1 MVNRDIITASIE
13 ISAPPSTVWAIV
25 SDLKRMGEWSPQ
37 CRRMIVRGGEV
48 KQGARTINVNRQGWK
63 VWPTRSYVKVFEPER
78 TLALKIAENGTIW
91 TYELEPTADG
101 TRLTESRTAPN
112 GVSNLSNFLSKHVLG
127 GTENFEA
134 ELERGIQDT
143 LARIKQEAEKSTAG
157 RAA

>member
-1 MVNRDIITASIE
+1 MANRDIITATVDIA
-13 ISAPPSTVWAIV
+13 APPSAVWAIV

-37 CRRMIVRGGEV
+37 CRRMIVRGGVVE
-48 KQGARTINVNRQGWK
+48 QGARTINVNRQGWK

-112 GVSNLSNFLSKHVLG
+112 GVSSLSNFLSKHVLG

-143 LARIKQEAEKSTAG
+143 LARIKREAEKATSG

>member
-1 MVNRDIITASIE
+1 MANRDIITDSID
-13 ISAPPSTVWAIV
+13 IAAPPSAVWAIV

-78 TLALKIAENGTIW
+78 TLALKIAENGTVW

-101 TRLTESRTAPN
+101 TRLIESRTAPD

-143 LARIKQEAEKSTAG
+143 LARIKHEAEKSTAG

>member
-1 MVNRDIITASIE
+1 MVNRDIITASID
-13 ISAPPSTVWAIV
+13 ISAPPAAVWAIV

-63 VWPTRSYVKVFEPER
+63 VWPTRSYVKVFDPER

-91 TYELEPTADG
+91 TYELEPTAEG

-112 GVSNLSNFLSKHVLG
+112 GVSGLSNFLSKHVLG

-143 LARIKQEAEKSTAG
+143 LARIKREAEKSTAG

>member
-1 MVNRDIITASIE
+1 MANRDIITASID
-13 ISAPPSTVWAIV
+13 IAAPPSAVWAIV
-25 SDLKRMGEWSPQ
+25 ADLKRMGEWSPQ
-37 CRRMIVRGGEV
+37 CRRMIVRGGVV

-112 GVSNLSNFLSKHVLG
+112 GVSDLSNFLSKHVLG

-143 LARIKQEAEKSTAG
+143 LARIKREAERATAG

>member
-13 ISAPPSTVWAIV
+13 ISAPPSAVWAIV

-78 TLALKIAENGTIW
+78 ALALKIAENGTIW
-91 TYELEPTADG
+91 TYELEPTATG

-112 GVSNLSNFLSKHVLG
+112 GVSNVSNFLTKHVLG
-127 GTENFEA
+127 GTERFEA
-134 ELERGIQDT
+134 GLQRGIEDT
-143 LARIKQEAEKSTAG
+143 LARIKHEAEKTTAG
-157 RAA
+157 QAA

>member
-1 MVNRDIITASIE
+1 MVNRDIITDSIE
-13 ISAPPSTVWAIV
+13 IAAPPAVVWALV

-48 KQGARTINVNRQGWK
+48 AQGTRTININRQGWK

-91 TYELEPTADG
+91 TYELEPVAGG

-112 GVSNLSNFLSKHVLG
+112 GVSSLSNFLSKRVLG

-143 LARIKQEAEKSTAG
+143 LARIKHEAEKTHAG
-157 RAA
+157 RSA

>member
-13 ISAPPSTVWAIV
+13 ISAPPSAVWAIV

-91 TYELEPTADG
+91 TYDLEPTADG

-143 LARIKQEAEKSTAG
+143 LARIKHEAEKTTSG
-157 RAA
+157 RVA

>member
-1 MVNRDIITASIE
+1 MVNRDIITANVE
-13 ISAPPSTVWAIV
+13 ISAPPAAVWAIV

-63 VWPTRSYVKVFEPER
+63 VWPTRSYVKVFDPER

-112 GVSNLSNFLSKHVLG
+112 GVSGLSNFLSKHVLG

-143 LARIKQEAEKSTAG
+143 LARIKREAEKSTAG